1 MRSRYT
7 KFLIIGYILSLVVES
22 INMGFVQG
30 NWIGM
35 FITVLLF
42 YGLIISISFYATEK
56 KINKLVHFL
65 IFGFMGLQL
74 EWFLFQP
81 DPFSGHILI
90 VILVNLAMFGHW
102 ATIAFAP
109 RMLTDIENSEKDK
122 KLFIRTY
129 FISMLF
135 VFSIGILIGDYSIL
149 IFGNVLV
156 YIALMYSYIKYIK
169 I

>member
-1 MRSRYT
+1 MRSKFT

-22 INMGFVQG
+22 INMGFVRG

-35 FITVLLF
+35 FLTVLLF
-42 YGLIISISFYATEK
+42 YGVIISISFYATQK
-56 KINKLVHFL
+56 NINKLVHFL

-74 EWFLFQP
+74 EWFIFQP
-81 DPFSGHILI
+81 DPFSGHIL
-90 VILVNLAMFGHW
+90 VVLLVNLGMFAHW

-109 RMLTDIENSEKDK
+109 RMLLDEENPEKDK

-129 FISMLF
+129 FISMLT
-135 VFSIGILIGDYSIL
+135 VFGLGILLGDYTLMI
-149 IFGNVLV
+149 IGNMVV
-156 YIALMYSYIKYIK
+156 YSVMLYWYIKYIR